1 VGRWTGPPPSRDD
14 SAHDQRG
21 GATVST
27 VESPDP
33 EPSVGELAR
42 RASENVSTLVRAEIE
57 LAKAELS
64 ETVKRAGIGGGM
76 LGAAGAI
83 LVFSVPFLFVVIAE
97 GLVALGLPRWLSY
110 LIVWVLFLLVAAV
123 LALLGRSQLRKIQKP
138 ERTIKTTRDTAN
150 WARHPTSPTP

>member
-1 VGRWTGPPPSRDD
+1 
-14 SAHDQRG
+14 
-21 GATVST
+21 VST
-27 VESPDP
+27 LESPDP
-33 EPSVGELAR
+33 EPSVGELVR

-64 ETVKRAGIGGGM
+64 TTVKRAGIGGGM
-76 LGAAGAI
+76 IAAAVAI
-83 LVFSVPFLFVVIAE
+83 LIFSVPFLFVVIAE

-123 LALLGRSQLRKIQKP
+123 LALLGRSQLRKIKPP
-138 ERTIKTTRDTAN
+138 ERTIKTAKDTAA

>member
-1 VGRWTGPPPSRDD
+1 
-14 SAHDQRG
+14 
-21 GATVST
+21 VST
-27 VESPDP
+27 LESPDP
-33 EPSVGELAR
+33 EPSVGELVR

-64 ETVKRAGIGGGM
+64 TTVKRAGIGGGM
-76 LGAAGAI
+76 IAAAVAI
-83 LVFSVPFLFVVIAE
+83 LIFSVPFLFVVIAE

-123 LALLGRSQLRKIQKP
+123 LALIGRSQLRKIKPP
-138 ERTIKTTRDTAN
+138 ERTIKTAKDTAA

>member
-1 VGRWTGPPPSRDD
+1 
-14 SAHDQRG
+14 
-21 GATVST
+21 VST
-27 VESPDP
+27 LESPDP
-33 EPSVGELAR
+33 EPSVGELVR

-64 ETVKRAGIGGGM
+64 TTVKRAGVGGGM
-76 LGAAGAI
+76 ITAAVAI
-83 LVFSVPFLFVVIAE
+83 LIFSVPFLFVVIAE

-123 LALLGRSQLRKIQKP
+123 LALLGRSQLRKIKPP
-138 ERTIKTTRDTAN
+138 ERTIKTAKDTAA

>member
-1 VGRWTGPPPSRDD
+1 M
-14 SAHDQRG
+14 
-21 GATVST
+21 ST

-64 ETVKRAGIGGGM
+64 ETVKRAGVGGGM

-150 WARHPTSPTP
+150 WARHPTSPAP

>member
-1 VGRWTGPPPSRDD
+1 M
-14 SAHDQRG
+14 
-21 GATVST
+21 ST

-33 EPSVGELAR
+33 EPEPSVGELVR

-64 ETVKRAGIGGGM
+64 ESVKRGGIGGGM

-110 LIVWVLFLLVAAV
+110 LIVWVLFLIVAAV
-123 LALLGRSQLRKIQKP
+123 LALIGRSQLRKIEKP
-138 ERTIKTTRDTAN
+138 ERTIKAARDTAS
-150 WARHPTSPTP
+150 WARHPTSPAP

>member
-1 VGRWTGPPPSRDD
+1 
-14 SAHDQRG
+14 
-21 GATVST
+21 VST

-33 EPSVGELAR
+33 QPSVGELVR
-42 RASENVSTLVRAEIE
+42 RASENVSILVRSEIE

-64 ETVKRAGIGGGM
+64 TTVKRAGIGGGM
-76 LGAAGAI
+76 IAAAVAI
-83 LVFSVPFLFVVIAE
+83 LLFSVPFLFVVIAE

-123 LALLGRSQLRKIQKP
+123 LALIGRSQLRKIKPP
-138 ERTIKTTRDTAN
+138 ERTIKTAKDTAT